1 MARFSFVVNKEQRS
15 VDASPDTPILWIL
28 REHLGLTGTKYACGM
43 AQCGSCTI
51 HMNGNPIRS
60 CVTPVSA
67 VEGKDLTTIE
77 GLSSEGEHPLQ
88 KAWIEKQAPQCGYCQ
103 PGQIMQAASL
113 LDKNQSPTREE
124 IVQHMRGNLCRC
136 GAYMRILSAI
146 ESVVE
151 KRSENE

>member
-1 MARFSFVVNKEQRS
+1 MARFSFEVNKEQRS

-28 REHLGLTGTKYACGM
+28 REQLGLTGTKYACGM

-60 CVTPVSA
+60 CVTPISA
-67 VEGKDLTTIE
+67 VEGKELTTIE
-77 GLSSEGEHPLQ
+77 GLAAEGQHPLQ

-103 PGQIMQAASL
+103 PGQIMQAAAL
-113 LDKNQSPTREE
+113 IDRNPSPTREE
-124 IVQHMRGNLCRC
+124 IVNHMKGNLCRC
-136 GAYMRILSAI
+136 GAYLRILNAI
-146 ESVVE
+146 ESVAE

>member
-28 REHLGLTGTKYACGM
+28 REQLGLTGTKYACGM

-60 CVTPVSA
+60 CVTPISA
-67 VEGKDLTTIE
+67 VEGKELTTIE
-77 GLSSEGEHPLQ
+77 GLAAEGQHPLQ

-103 PGQIMQAASL
+103 PGQIMQAAAL
-113 LDKNQSPTREE
+113 IDRNPSPTREE
-124 IVQHMRGNLCRC
+124 IVNHMKGNLCRC
-136 GAYMRILSAI
+136 GAYLRILNAI
-146 ESVVE
+146 ESVAE

>member
-15 VDASPDTPILWIL
+15 VEASPDTPILWIL
-28 REHLGLTGTKYACGM
+28 REQLGLTGTKYACGM

-60 CVTPVSA
+60 CVTPISA

-77 GLSSEGEHPLQ
+77 GLSAEGLHPLQ
-88 KAWIEKQAPQCGYCQ
+88 QAWIDKQAPQCGYCQ

-146 ESVVE
+146 ESVAE

>member
-1 MARFSFVVNKEQRS
+1 MARFSFIVNKEQRS

-28 REHLGLTGTKYACGM
+28 RENLGLTGTKYACGM

-60 CVTPVSA
+60 CITPISA
-67 VEGKDLTTIE
+67 IEGKELTTIE
-77 GLSSEGEHPLQ
+77 GLDAEGQHPLQ

-103 PGQIMQAASL
+103 PGQIMQAAAL
-113 LDKNQSPTREE
+113 IDRNASPTREE

-146 ESVVE
+146 ESVGE